1 MFKPNLF
8 NFNGNNKVS
17 FTMNTEVFLILIIGI
32 FLGFYI
38 QTVIGF
44 AGSLIAL
51 PILLFVMELP
61 DAIAYISIFY
71 LFSSIF
77 LISKEW
83 KKIDR
88 KIIMKLILASV
99 IGVVLG
105 TLALTFSKPIFLKKG
120 LGVFILL
127 YVAYVYFGK
136 RQVKLNKV
144 GIVGFGIFAGFFS
157 GLFSTGGP
165 LYVIC
170 VENSVKNVKTFRAT
184 MIGILGIV
192 TLVRI
197 PALALSG
204 ILNSSHIKMTLL
216 VFPIFLFAQFLGKR
230 TFMKINEN
238 LFKKSLMVLLC
249 ISGLILM
256 F

>member
-1 MFKPNLF
+1 MD
-8 NFNGNNKVS
+8 
-17 FTMNTEVFLILIIGI
+17 TELFLILIIGI

-38 QTVIGF
+38 QTVVGF

-51 PILLFVMELP
+51 PILLFAMELP

-71 LFSSIF
+71 LFSSVF

-88 KIIMKLILASV
+88 NIIMKLILASV

-105 TLALTFSKPIFLKKG
+105 TLVLTFSKPIFLKKV

-136 RQVKLNKV
+136 RQVKLNKA
-144 GIVGFGIFAGFFS
+144 GIVVFGVFAGFFS

-165 LYVIC
+165 LYVMC
-170 VENSVKNVKTFRAT
+170 VENSVKNVTTFRAT
-184 MIGILGIV
+184 MIGILGVV
-192 TLVRI
+192 TLARI

-204 ILNSSHIKMTLL
+204 ILNFSHLKITLF
-216 VFPIFLFAQFLGKR
+216 VFPFFLLAQFLGKR

-238 LFKKSLMVLLC
+238 LFKKSLMILLC
-249 ISGLILM
+249 ISGLVLM
-256 F
+256 L